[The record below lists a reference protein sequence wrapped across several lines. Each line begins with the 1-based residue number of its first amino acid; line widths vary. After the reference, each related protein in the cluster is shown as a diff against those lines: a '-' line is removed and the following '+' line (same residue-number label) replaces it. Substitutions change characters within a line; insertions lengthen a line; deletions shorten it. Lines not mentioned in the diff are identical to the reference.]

1 MKSRFSLI
9 LMLALTACT
18 SHFITDE
25 EYRSVVADDFQS
37 RSSIMQAAG
46 IDLASMDLNQ
56 KEEEALEFLY
66 AYMPLGDIVNNAP
79 EYYLDHY
86 RMTRRALEEMPWG
99 KNVPEREMRH
109 FVLPVRVNNENLDSA
124 RYVFYEELAPR
135 IKDMTMHDAVLEVNH
150 WCHEKAVYMPSDRRT
165 SSPLATVKT
174 AYGRCGEESTLL
186 VAALRSV
193 GIPAR
198 QVYTPRWAHT
208 DSNHAWVEAWVD
220 GKWYFLGACEPEPVL
235 NLGWFNAP
243 ASRGMLM
250 HTNVFGRYNGPEE
263 IVRETPNYTEINV
276 IEHYA
281 PESAVVDVTVVD
293 KDGAPVEA
301 AKVDY
306 KIYNYSEFNSVA
318 YKLTDAQGKTAL
330 TAGLGDMMVY
340 ATKDG
345 RFGFAKVTYGKD
357 KAVSIVLEYEEG
369 SEIPHMEMEIV
380 PPVENAQLPDV
391 TDEQRAEN
399 TRRMEY
405 EDSLRNAY
413 VATFYDKERAEAFA
427 SQYEDPALRKGIAE
441 ILVASRGNHE
451 EIVALLEEAEQQG
464 KLPEAHALLTSLSE
478 KDLRDTPK
486 PVLDDHFSCME
497 TVGDAN
503 VYGPRVDTELLRPF
517 RKYFHEN
524 IPDSL
529 SNMIK
534 TDPASFVKWC
544 KENLSMHD
552 DISLRYVQLD
562 PKRVWETRLADKG
575 SREIFF
581 VAVCRS
587 FKVQAWM
594 DPVTRVVKYMDKG
607 DIYDVDFDAQEQIVA
622 PQGKLKL
629 TYNEIPLLD
638 DPKYKTH
645 FTLSKYVDGNFQLL
659 NYNGTWASLFKEAQP
674 MDCGYYMLVSGSRM
688 SGGNV
693 FADVEFFTVE
703 EGKTTVRELVMRD
716 IKDQIRVIGSFDSEM
731 KYSSC
736 HPQEGVASSCH
747 PEEGDA
753 PSCHPEEGGARREDL
768 SVLETTGR
776 GYFAV
781 ALVDYGTEPTNHA
794 LMDISAAAADLEAW
808 GRPILVVFATEDD
821 YRKFRAQDFNLPS
834 TVHFGVDIDGKMRNM
849 IATEMKLDKGGR
861 LPLIVLADT
870 FNRVVF
876 FSQGYSIGLGD
887 SLVKTSKAL

>member
-1 MKSRFSLI
+1 MKHFSCIVLSAM
-9 LMLALTACT
+9 MLLAGCS
-18 SHFITDE
+18 SHFISDE
-25 EYRSVVADDFQS
+25 AFRQEVAEDLSARSE
-37 RSSIMQAAG
+37 I
-46 IDLASMDLNQ
+46 LASAGVDLGSMDITHQ
-56 KEEEALEFLY
+56 EKEALEFLY
-66 AYMPLGDIVNNAP
+66 AYMPLGDIVNMEP
-79 EYYLDHY
+79 SYYLDHY
-86 RMTRRALEEMPWG
+86 RMMRKALKEMPWG

-124 RYVFYEELAPR
+124 RYVFYQELAPR
-135 IKDMTMHDAVLEVNH
+135 IKNMSMKDAVLEVNH

-220 GKWYFLGACEPEPVL
+220 GNWYFLGACEPEPVL

-250 HTNVFGRYNGPEE
+250 HTNVFGRYDGPEE
-263 IVRETPNYTEINV
+263 IVRETALYTEINV

-281 PESAVVDVTVVD
+281 PESAALQISVVD
-293 KDGAPVEA
+293 KDGQPVEGA
-301 AKVDY
+301 RVTF

-318 YKLTDAQGKTAL
+318 YKLTDAEGKTSL
-330 TAGLGDMMVY
+330 TAGLGDMMIHVS
-340 ATKDG
+340 KDG
-345 RFGFAKVTYGKD
+345 LFGFKKVTYGKEQD
-357 KAVSIVLEYEEG
+357 VTIALEYGKG
-369 SEIPHMEMEIV
+369 SDIAHIEMEVV

-413 VATFYDKERAEAFA
+413 VATFFTAQTGLEYAKTFEKKYFPDQDQR
-427 SQYEDPALRKGIAE
+427 IAD
-441 ILVASRGNHE
+441 ILVASRGNHM
-451 EIVALLEEAEQQG
+451 EITDFLREADAKGVLADAYQLLETLAQ
-464 KLPEAHALLTSLSE
+464 

-486 PVLDDHFSCME
+486 SVLCDHLYFADNESLDHVVC
-497 TVGDAN
+497 
-503 VYGPRVDTELLRPF
+503 PRVDTELLRPY
-517 RKYFHEN
+517 REYFQTN
-524 IPDSL
+524 IPVSL
-529 SNMIK
+529 IDTVVNN
-534 TDPASFVKWC
+534 TAAFVKWC
-544 KENLSMHD
+544 KDNLAMHD
-552 DISLRYVQLD
+552 RISLRYVQLD

-587 FKVQAWM
+587 FGVEAWM
-594 DPVTRVVKYMDKG
+594 DPITRVVKYKG
-607 DIYDVDFDAQEQIVA
+607 ADGLVYDVDFDAVEQVVA
-622 PQGKLKL
+622 PKGKLKL

-638 DPKYKTH
+638 DPKYEVH
-645 FTLSKYVDGNFQLL
+645 FSISKYVDGEFQLQ
-659 NYNGTWASLFKEAQP
+659 NYDGSWAELFRQP
-674 MDCGYYMLVSGSRM
+674 RQMDCGYYMLVSGSRM

-693 FADVEFFTVE
+693 FADVEFFTIE
-703 EGKTTVRELVMRD
+703 EGKTTVEELVMRD
-716 IKDQIRVIGSFDSEM
+716 IADQIRVIGSFDSEM
-731 KYSSC
+731 KYSAVTSGEA
-736 HPQEGVASSCH
+736 EGRVVK
-747 PEEGDA
+747 
-753 PSCHPEEGGARREDL
+753 

-794 LMDISAAAADLEAW
+794 FMDISAVKSELEAW

-834 TVHFGVDIDGKMRNM
+834 TVHFGIDINGQMRDM
-849 IATEMKLDKGGR
+849 IATEMKLTKGGR
-861 LPLIVLADT
+861 LPLIVMADT

-876 FSQGYSIGLGD
+876 FSQGYSIGLGE

>member
-1 MKSRFSLI
+1 MKHFSCII
-9 LMLALTACT
+9 LSALVLLTGCN
-18 SHFITDE
+18 SHFISDE
-25 EYRSVVADDFQS
+25 TFRQGVLEDLSARSEILA
-37 RSSIMQAAG
+37 AAG
-46 IDLASMDLNQ
+46 VDLEAMDVRQ
-56 KEEEALEFLY
+56 QEKEALEFLY
-66 AYMPLGDIVNNAP
+66 AYMPLGDIVNLEP
-79 EYYLDHY
+79 SYYLDHY
-86 RMTRRALEEMPWG
+86 RLMRKALKEMPWG
-99 KNVPEREMRH
+99 KSVPEREMRH

-135 IKDMTMHDAVLEVNH
+135 IKGMSMKDAVLEVNH

-165 SSPLATVKT
+165 SSPLATIKT

-220 GKWYFLGACEPEPVL
+220 GDWYFLGACEPEPVL

-250 HTNVFGRYNGPEE
+250 HTNVFGKYNGPEE
-263 IVRETPNYTEINV
+263 IVRETALYTEINV

-281 PESAVVDVTVVD
+281 PESAALQVTVVD
-293 KDGAPVEA
+293 KAGQPVEG
-301 AKVDY
+301 AKVTF

-318 YKLTDAQGKTAL
+318 YKLTDAEGRTSL
-330 TAGLGDMMVY
+330 TAGLGDMMIHVS
-340 ATKDG
+340 KGG
-345 RFGFAKVTYGKD
+345 RFGFRKVTYGKESEVTIALD
-357 KAVSIVLEYEEG
+357 YEKG
-369 SEIPHMEMEIV
+369 SDIAHIDMEVV

-413 VATFYDKERAEAFA
+413 VATFYTAQTGLEYAKTFEKKHFPDQDQR
-427 SQYEDPALRKGIAE
+427 IAD
-441 ILVASRGNHE
+441 ILVASRGNHT
-451 EIVALLEEAEQQG
+451 EITAFLHEADEKGVLVHAYQLLETLAQ
-464 KLPEAHALLTSLSE
+464 

-486 PVLDDHFSCME
+486 SVLDDHLYF
-497 TVGDAN
+497 DADGSLDH
-503 VYGPRVDTELLRPF
+503 VVCPRVDTELLRPY
-517 RKYFHEN
+517 REYFKTN
-524 IPDSL
+524 IPASL
-529 SNMIK
+529 ADTVVNN
-534 TDPASFVKWC
+534 TALFVKWC
-544 KENLSMHD
+544 KENLTMHD
-552 DISLRYVQLD
+552 GISLRYVQLD

-587 FKVQAWM
+587 FNVEAWM
-594 DPVTRVVKYMDKG
+594 DPVTRVVKYKG
-607 DIYDVDFDAQEQIVA
+607 ADGLVYDVDFDAVEQIVA
-622 PQGKLKL
+622 PKGKLKL

-638 DPKYKTH
+638 DPKYEVH
-645 FTLSKYVDGNFQLL
+645 FSISKYVDGEFQLQ
-659 NYNGTWASLFKEAQP
+659 NYDGSWAQLFRQP
-674 MDCGYYMLVSGSRM
+674 REMDCGYYMLVSGSRM

-693 FADVEFFTVE
+693 FADIEYFTIE
-703 EGKTTVRELVMRD
+703 EGETTVKELVMRD
-716 IKDQIRVIGSFDSEM
+716 IADQIRVIGSFDSEM
-731 KYSSC
+731 KYMSVT
-736 HPQEGVASSCH
+736 P
-747 PEEGDA
+747 GDA
-753 PSCHPEEGGARREDL
+753 EARVGK

-794 LMDISAAAADLEAW
+794 FMDISAVKNELGAW
-808 GRPILVVFATEDD
+808 GRPILVIFATEDD
-821 YRKFRAQDFNLPS
+821 YRKFRAQDFDLPS
-834 TVHFGVDIDGKMRNM
+834 TVHFGIDLNGQMRDM
-849 IATEMKLDKGGR
+849 IATEMKLTKGGR
-861 LPLIVLADT
+861 LPLIVMADT

-876 FSQGYSIGLGD
+876 FSQGYNIGLGE

>member
-1 MKSRFSLI
+1 MRHLSYLI
-9 LMLALTACT
+9 LSGLLLLTGCN
-18 SHFITDE
+18 SHFISDE
-25 EYRSVVADDFQS
+25 SFRSAVAE
-37 RSSIMQAAG
+37 
-46 IDLASMDLNQ
+46 DLASRTEILDAAGVDFESMAISN
-56 KEEEALEFLY
+56 EEKEALEFLY
-66 AYMPLGDIVNNAP
+66 AYMPLGDIVNKEP
-79 EYYLDHY
+79 SYYLDHY
-86 RMTRRALEEMPWG
+86 RMMRKALKEMPWG
-99 KNVPEREMRH
+99 KSVPEREMRH

-124 RYVFYEELAPR
+124 RYVFYAELAPR
-135 IKDMTMHDAVLEVNH
+135 IKNMSMKDAVLEVNH

-220 GKWYFLGACEPEPVL
+220 GNWYFLGACEPEPVL

-263 IVRETPNYTEINV
+263 IVRETYLYTEINV

-281 PESAVVDVTVVD
+281 PESAAVEITVVD
-293 KDGAPVEA
+293 NDGQPVEGA
-301 AKVDY
+301 RVTF

-318 YKLTDAQGKTAL
+318 YKLTDSEGKTSL
-330 TAGLGDMMVY
+330 TAGLGDMMIHVS
-340 ATKDG
+340 KDG
-345 RFGFAKVTYGKD
+345 RFGFKKVTYGQEKD
-357 KAVSIVLEYEEG
+357 VTIALEYEKG
-369 SEIPHMEMEIV
+369 SDIEHIEMEVV

-413 VATFYDKERAEAFA
+413 VATFYTAQTGLEYAENIKTKC
-427 SQYEDPALRKGIAE
+427 SPDQDQRIAD
-441 ILVASRGNHE
+441 ILVASRGNHK
-451 EIVALLEEAEQQG
+451 EITDFLCEAEARGRLEAAYQLLETLA
-464 KLPEAHALLTSLSE
+464 E

-486 PVLDDHFSCME
+486 SVLDDHLY
-497 TVGDAN
+497 
-503 VYGPRVDTELLRPF
+503 YGEEGECSLDHVACPRVDTELLRTY
-517 RKYFHEN
+517 REYFKTN
-524 IPDSL
+524 IPQSL
-529 SNMIK
+529 ADTVVNN
-534 TDPASFVKWC
+534 TALFVKWC
-544 KENLSMHD
+544 KDNLSMHD
-552 DISLRYVQLD
+552 KISLRYVQLD

-587 FKVQAWM
+587 FNVAAWM
-594 DPVTRVVKYMDKG
+594 DPVTRVVKYMGTDG
-607 DIYDVDFDAQEQIVA
+607 LVYDVDFDAVEQIVA
-622 PQGKLKL
+622 PKGKLKL
-629 TYNEIPLLD
+629 KYKQIPLLD
-638 DPKYKTH
+638 DPKYQTH
-645 FTLSKYVDGNFQLL
+645 FTISKYVNGEFQLQ
-659 NYNGTWASLFKEAQP
+659 NYKGTWAELFRKPAE

-693 FADVEFFTVE
+693 FADVEYFTVE
-703 EGKTTVRELVMRD
+703 EGKTTVKELVMRD
-716 IKDQIRVIGSFDSEM
+716 IADQIRVIGSFDSEM
-731 KYSSC
+731 KYMAVSSVISSEA
-736 HPQEGVASSCH
+736 EGRV
-747 PEEGDA
+747 EK
-753 PSCHPEEGGARREDL
+753 

-794 LMDISAAAADLEAW
+794 FMDISVVKSELEEW

-834 TVHFGVDIDGKMRNM
+834 TVHFGIDIDGQMRDM
-849 IATEMKLDKGGR
+849 IATEMKLKKGGR
-861 LPLIVLADT
+861 LPLIVMADT

-876 FSQGYSIGLGD
+876 FSQGYSIGLGE

>member
-9 LMLALTACT
+9 FMLALTACT
-18 SHFITDE
+18 SNFITDR
-25 EYRSVVADDFQS
+25 EYRGIVTEDFQS
-37 RSSIMQAAG
+37 RSAIMEAAD
-46 IDLASMDLNQ
+46 IDLSSMNLSR
-56 KEEEALEFLY
+56 KEKEALEFLY
-66 AYMPLGDIVNNAP
+66 AYMPLGDIVNKTP
-79 EYYLDHY
+79 DYYLDHY
-86 RMTRRALEEMPWG
+86 RMTCRALKEMPWG

-124 RYVFYEELAPR
+124 RYVFYDELAPR
-135 IKDMTMHDAVLEVNH
+135 IKGMTMYDAVLEVNH

-220 GKWYFLGACEPEPVL
+220 GKWYFLGACEPEPIL

-281 PESAVVDVTVVD
+281 PESASVDVTVVD
-293 KDGAPVEA
+293 KDGAPVED

-318 YKLTDAQGKTAL
+318 YKLTDEQGKTAL

-357 KAVSIVLEYEEG
+357 EAVSIVLEYEEG
-369 SEIPHMEMEIV
+369 SPIPHLEMEIV

-451 EIVALLEEAEQQG
+451 EIAALLEEAAQQD
-464 KLPEAHALLTSLSE
+464 KLPQAHALLASLSE

-486 PVLDDHFSCME
+486 SVLDDHFSCME
-497 TVGDAN
+497 TIKDAN
-503 VYGPRVDTELLRPF
+503 VYCPRVETELLRPF

-524 IPDSL
+524 IPDPL
-529 SNMIK
+529 SHMIK
-534 TDPASFVKWC
+534 ADPASFVKWC

-575 SREIFF
+575 SRDIFF
-581 VAVCRS
+581 VSVCRS
-587 FKVQAWM
+587 FEIPAWM
-594 DPVTRVVKYMDKG
+594 DPVTRVVKYVGADG
-607 DIYDVDFDAQEQIVA
+607 LTYDVDFDAQKPIVA

-659 NYNGTWASLFKEAQP
+659 NYTGTWASLFKDAQP

-703 EGKTTVRELVMRD
+703 EGKTTVCELVMRD

-736 HPQEGVASSCH
+736 HPEDG
-747 PEEGDA
+747 GA
-753 PSCHPEEGGARREDL
+753 PSCHPEKGGARREDL
-768 SVLETTGR
+768 SVLQTTGR

-781 ALVDYGTEPTNHA
+781 ALVDHGTEPTNHA
-794 LMDISAAAADLEAW
+794 LMDISAAAAELEAW

-821 YRKFRAQDFNLPS
+821 YRKFRTQDFKLPS

-876 FSQGYSIGLGD
+876 FSQGYSIGLGE
-887 SLVKTSKAL
+887 SLLKTSKAL